1 MNQLSRIISGTM
13 TWGVWGKNLST
24 QAMAEAIEK
33 NVDLGI
39 TTFDHADIYGG
50 YTTEAAF
57 GKAFKSCSV
66 SKEKTIHITKCGIQ
80 YPCEARP
87 LAVKHYNYTK
97 EHIIA
102 SVEKSL
108 KNLQLDTLDVLLL
121 HRPSPLLEVNEVAEA
136 FAFLTKRGDVKSFG
150 VSNFTPQQMAVL
162 KQSATIEWNQL
173 ECSLTKNDAMTN
185 GILDYMQAEKIGA
198 MAWSPLGSYF
208 KSVDEKQKRLQP
220 LMQELGEKY
229 SLEEDQLLLTWLLQH
244 PAKIYP
250 VVGTTSSKRIEK
262 AVEATKHTLDIQ
274 DWFLL
279 YEASNGHQVA

>member
-57 GKAFKSCSV
+57 GKAFKSCFV
-66 SKEKTIHITKCGIQ
+66 SKEKIIHITKCGIQ

-136 FAFLTKRGDVKSFG
+136 FALLTKRGDVKSFG

-185 GILDYMQAEKIGA
+185 GILDYMQAENIGA

-208 KSVDEKQKRLQP
+208 KSKDEKQKRLQP

-262 AVEATKHTLDIQ
+262 AVEATKYTLDIQ